1 MLEENTEDPY
11 LLRGSQLSTTL
22 PSKEIVVHHLLKT
35 SAVRNRQSSKCFQFL
50 FLNEFGSSDKGKENV
65 IQISAKVSL

>member
-22 PSKEIVVHHLLKT
+22 PSKEIVVYHLLKT
-35 SAVRNRQSSKCFQFL
+35 SAARNRQSSKFFQFP
-50 FLNEFGSSDKGKENV
+50 FLNEFGSSDKGKKNV
-65 IQISAKVSL
+65 IRILGKVSL